1 MSSWTLVARPGG
13 DSAAAVDLTIDGGSP
28 LILGRVEIERLEA
41 ALENALAG
49 VDDMY
54 SRISCVNAGNQIVVS
69 VDKVTVAALRYD
81 RAELMRS
88 QLKELLAGEG
98 TEFIG

>member
-1 MSSWTLVARPGG
+1 MSTWTLVARPEG
-13 DSAAAVDLTIDGGSP
+13 DGIAAELTIDGGSP
-28 LILGRVEIERLEA
+28 LTLGRVEIERLGA

-69 VDKVTVAALRYD
+69 VDKITVAALRYD
-81 RAELMRS
+81 KADLMCS
-88 QLKELLAGEG
+88 QLKELLAGQG